1 MSELNVNTITEYTT
15 NNGVTIDSVL
25 LKDGL
30 VDGVDV
36 SAIISGKLVKLATA
50 TASSSTELLFDNFV
64 DLSTYPSY
72 YLVFRQI
79 KASSDNTEL
88 RFKFRTGGA
97 SGSDLTGLYP
107 QGGVYWHGDT
117 TGGAIFENAGTTDY
131 STMENAMGNA
141 DAEAIIADGYLY
153 PATGT
158 ASTSNVNIFNYKI
171 HKQMYN
177 DTVRTIERTTFH
189 ESTTTVTGIKFYM
202 LAGNIA
208 SGTIDIYGV
217 KS

>member
-1 MSELNVNTITEYTT
+1 MSELNVDTINEQTAA
-15 NNGVTIDSVL
+15 NGVTIDGVL
-25 LKDGL
+25 IKDGQ
-30 VDGVDV
+30 VDGIDV
-36 SAIISGKLVKLATA
+36 SAIISDKLVKLTTA

-88 RFKFRTGGA
+88 RLKFRTGGA
-97 SGSDLTGLYP
+97 SGSDLTGVYP
-107 QGGVYWHGDT
+107 QGGVYWHGDA

-131 STMENAMGNA
+131 STMENGIGNA
-141 DAEAIIADGYLY
+141 DAEALVADGYLY

-158 ASTSNVNIFNYKI
+158 ASTSNVNIYNYKA

-189 ESTTTVTGIKFYM
+189 ESTATVTGIKFYM
-202 LAGNIA
+202 SVGNIA
-208 SGTIDIYGV
+208 SGIIDIYGV

>member
-1 MSELNVNTITEYTT
+1 MSTVQVDAINESTT
-15 NNGVTIDSVL
+15 NAGVTVDGVL
-25 LKDGL
+25 IKDGN

-36 SAIISGKLVKLATA
+36 SAIVSGRLVKLTSA
-50 TASSSTELLFDNFV
+50 TASSSAELLFDNFV

-79 KASSDNTEL
+79 KVSSDNTEL
-88 RFKFRTGGA
+88 RFKFRTGGS
-97 SGSDLTGLYP
+97 SGSDLTGVYP
-107 QGGVYWHGDT
+107 QGGVYWHGDA
-117 TGGAIFENAGTTDY
+117 TGGAIFENATQTDY
-131 STMENAMGNA
+131 STMENALGNA
-141 DAEAIIADGYLY
+141 DAEAMVANGYLY

-158 ASTSNVNIFNYKI
+158 ASTTNVNIFNYKI

-189 ESTTTVTGIKFYM
+189 ESTTTVTGIKFFM
-202 LAGNIA
+202 SVGNIA

>member
-1 MSELNVNTITEYTT
+1 MSELNVDTINEQTAA
-15 NNGVTIDSVL
+15 NGVTIDGVL
-25 LKDGL
+25 IKDGQ
-30 VDGVDV
+30 VDGIDV
-36 SAIISGKLVKLATA
+36 SAIISDKLVKLTTA

-97 SGSDLTGLYP
+97 SGSDLTGVYP
-107 QGGVYWHGDT
+107 QGGVYWHGDA

-189 ESTTTVTGIKFYM
+189 ESTATVTGIKFYM
-202 LAGNIA
+202 SVGNIA
-208 SGTIDIYGV
+208 SGIIDIYGV